1 MITITIKIFLPS
13 LLILLL
19 QPFAFS
25 LRPSLAARQLNV
37 LFIAIDDLRPN
48 LGCYGDEIAITPN
61 FDRLA
66 AQGMLFNRAYCQ
78 LAVCG
83 PSRLSVL
90 SGVRPDTN
98 QVWDLNT
105 HFREAVP
112 ELVSLPQHLKNNG
125 YHTRSIGKIYHGSG
139 PPAKD
144 PPSWS
149 EEPLYDGGRK
159 HEWRYASSKNR
170 AVVTLKREATEGE
183 DVPDNTF
190 YDGLVCDAAE
200 EALETISKNKQP
212 FFLGVGFRK
221 PHLPFVAPK
230 KYWDLYDTEDIPK
243 RTTRTHPQGAPEYA
257 TRTWN
262 EIEGYT
268 DIPKDLAAIPDE
280 KIDQLRHGYYAC
292 ISYIDALLGRLL
304 DKLEELD
311 LSDNTV
317 ICLWGDH
324 GFHLGEQGLWTKA
337 NNYEL
342 AARVPLILSAPGQS
356 NPGAISNALVELVD
370 IYPTLAEL
378 CGLDI
383 SNRLE
388 GLSMKPLLDDP
399 NRLWKTAAFNQYPRD
414 YTAIKHEKHGDVM
427 GYAVRTENYRYVQW
441 KDWTSGEILDEELY
455 DHQNDPHEM
464 RNVAQDIKQAAV
476 LFQHRRILEAGWMGA
491 LPLN

>member
-1 MITITIKIFLPS
+1 MITIKIFLPS

-25 LRPSLAARQLNV
+25 LRPSLAAKQLNV

-105 HFREAVP
+105 HFREALP
-112 ELVSLPQHLKNNG
+112 ELVSLPQHFKNNG
-125 YHTRSIGKIYHGSG
+125 YHTRSIGKIFHGSG
-139 PPAKD
+139 VSMKD

-149 EEPLYDGGRK
+149 EDPLYESGRK
-159 HEWRYASSKNR
+159 HEWRYASAENR
-170 AVVTLKREATEGE
+170 AVVTLKRSATEAE
-183 DVPDNTF
+183 DVPDSTF
-190 YDGLVCDAAE
+190 VDGLVCDAAE
-200 EALETISKNKQP
+200 EALKTFSKNEQP

-230 KYWDLYDTEDIPK
+230 KYWDLYDPNDIPK
-243 RTTRTHPQGAPEYA
+243 RATKTHPRGAPEYA

-268 DIPKDLAAIPDE
+268 DIPKDLTAIPDE

-292 ISYIDALLGRLL
+292 ISYIDALLGRLIG
-304 DKLEELD
+304 KLEALD

-342 AARVPLILSAPGQS
+342 AARVPMIFSIPGQP
-356 NPGAISNALVELVD
+356 NTGATSNALVELVD
-370 IYPTLAEL
+370 IYPTLVEL

-383 SNRLE
+383 PDKLE
-388 GLSMKPLLDDP
+388 GLSIKPLLKDP
-399 NRLWKTAAFNQYPRD
+399 DSPWKTAAFSQYPRD
-414 YTAIKHEKHGDVM
+414 YTEIKHKRHGDVM

-441 KDWTSGEILDEELY
+441 KDWKNGEILDEELY
-455 DHQNDPHEM
+455 DHRTDPDEM
-464 RNVAQDIKQAAV
+464 VNVAEHIKHAAS
-476 LFQHRRILEAGWMGA
+476 LFQHQRILEAGWMSA